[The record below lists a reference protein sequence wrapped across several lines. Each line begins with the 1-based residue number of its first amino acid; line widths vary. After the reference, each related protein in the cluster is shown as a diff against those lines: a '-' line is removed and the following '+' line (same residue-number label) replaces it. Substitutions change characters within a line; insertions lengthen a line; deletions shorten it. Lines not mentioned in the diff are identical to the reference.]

1 MSRLRRSH
9 GCPTLA
15 LSRFLHPTT
24 FDSFHPRPS
33 SKHIS
38 AVGAE
43 QVSPARKGWV
53 HDAEIL
59 RSAVGA
65 AHSAFV
71 RALCCPTRNNAIA
84 SKPRIRDPRRF
95 STPAQAG
102 MPVLPKPMHI
112 PESAHLWTLF
122 VAGHGLHVLKRASLS
137 AKSRLSGTKTRRE
150 WLRTNALALGIRLFV
165 NAAAFSYWIAHPGAA
180 THLFGSAGL
189 PVNLTLEPGHATAAM
204 FGLSGDSLMDWA
216 AAKIPALQK
225 EIPVVN
231 D

>member
-1 MSRLRRSH
+1 
-9 GCPTLA
+9 
-15 LSRFLHPTT
+15 
-24 FDSFHPRPS
+24 
-33 SKHIS
+33 
-38 AVGAE
+38 
-43 QVSPARKGWV
+43 
-53 HDAEIL
+53 
-59 RSAVGA
+59 
-65 AHSAFV
+65 
-71 RALCCPTRNNAIA
+71 
-84 SKPRIRDPRRF
+84 
-95 STPAQAG
+95 
-102 MPVLPKPMHI
+102 MPVLLRPPNAAVASSFANTSTQQLAAQAEAYATKMHI

-165 NAAAFSYWIAHPGAA
+165 NATAFSYWIAHPGAA

-216 AAKIPALQK
+216 VAKIPALQK

>member
-1 MSRLRRSH
+1 MLKLSRL
-9 GCPTLA
+9 P
-15 LSRFLHPTT
+15 HPTA
-24 FDSFHPRPS
+24 FDSFAGVQS

-43 QVSPARKGWV
+43 QVSPARKRWV
-53 HDAEIL
+53 HDAKIL

-65 AHSAFV
+65 THSAFV
-71 RALCCPTRNNAIA
+71 RAPRCRTTKECNREQAKHPRSAPGFNAGTGRNACA
-84 SKPRIRDPRRF
+84 TQTHAHPRIRASLDALRRRPR
-95 STPAQAG
+95 PA
-102 MPVLPKPMHI
+102 
-112 PESAHLWTLF
+112 
-122 VAGHGLHVLKRASLS
+122 KRASLS

-189 PVNLTLEPGHATAAM
+189 PMNLTLEPGHATAAM
-204 FGLSGDSLMDWA
+204 FGSSGDSLMDWA